1 MELKLHYDPVCL
13 SVGCSVGRAGRI
25 VCLSEFPK
33 RARSFTSKLLSEPLL
48 LQRLQRLGVVD
59 LAYFM
64 RPRTR
69 SKIQC
74 LRQMEE
80 RWEAAALA
88 VVVGF
93 A

>member
-1 MELKLHYDPVCL
+1 M
-13 SVGCSVGRAGRI
+13 
-25 VCLSEFPK
+25 
-33 RARSFTSKLLSEPLL
+33 LLSEPLL